1 MGRGSA
7 SPILADPSRGHKI
20 GRAAMS
26 VEPELLLPL
35 SGLEEAALY
44 HDAGQHGF
52 FSLLWCD
59 PAKEPLVERLRQ
71 EKRQLSLKLIAVRDP
86 TSVHYD
92 PTGNLVKALEAKLNQ
107 CPKLT
112 PKVQKSFRLSQM
124 PQVIESLDQNRD
136 TWISQ
141 AEFIRPNRR
150 VVYLLRLNLCFVDLD
165 YYKTPW
171 KTYQPDAMAN
181 ILRGFCQDENIPD
194 PSLILF
200 SGRGLQVK
208 WLFERPLPRAALPRW
223 KAVQRQLVDRLERFG
238 ADPGA
243 RDASRLLRLVDT
255 INTRSGERVRVLW
268 VNESQGEIKHYGFD
282 HLAEWMLPVDRDVIR
297 EERDA
302 RESRRQAFQ
311 LIKGGRT
318 GHLRPSSNRQLAWD
332 RLEDLRTLAKLRA
345 WTETSIPHGYRS
357 KYIHWCL
364 NFLLLSGAV
373 HSSQLFYEAQ
383 ALVREVCPDL
393 PQDVRSVLSTLYRK
407 AQAYEA
413 GETVEFNGRTYPPL
427 YTPRNSTLIELFEI
441 TDEEVG
447 KLKTIITKEAAARR
461 HRERNRKQ
469 MDRATYLET
478 AEQRR
483 VRARLL
489 RAKGLSIRQI
499 ATEMGLPITTVQYYL
514 D

>member
-1 MGRGSA
+1 MEW
-7 SPILADPSRGHKI
+7 
-20 GRAAMS
+20 AAM
-26 VEPELLLPL
+26 VALPEPCSLL
-35 SGLEEAALY
+35 SGVEEAALY

-59 PAKEPLVERLRQ
+59 PAKELLVARLRH
-71 EKRQLSLKLIAVRDP
+71 EKRQLQQQLVAVLNPASD
-86 TSVHYD
+86 HYD
-92 PTGNLVKALEAKLNQ
+92 PTGTFAKALEAKLSH
-107 CPKLT
+107 CPTLT
-112 PKVQKSFRLSQM
+112 PKVQKSYRLSEM
-124 PQVIESLDQNRD
+124 PQVIEALDQDRD

-165 YYKTPW
+165 TYKTPW
-171 KTYQPDAMAN
+171 KAQQPDAMAN
-181 ILRGFCQDENIPD
+181 IVRWFCQDEDIPD

-208 WLFERPLPRAALPRW
+208 WLFGRPLPRAALPRW
-223 KAVQRQLVDRLERFG
+223 NAVQKHLVDRLECFG

-268 VNESQGEIKHYGFD
+268 VNETQGEVRHYGFEY
-282 HLAEWMLPVDRDVIR
+282 LAECILPVDRDIIR
-297 EERDA
+297 KEREA
-302 RESRRQAFQ
+302 REKRRESLQ
-311 LIKGGRT
+311 LLKGGKT
-318 GHLRPSSNRQLAWD
+318 DHLRAFSGRQLAWD
-332 RLEDLRTLAKLRA
+332 RLEDLRTLAKLRG
-345 WTETSIPHGYRS
+345 WMNGIPHGYRS

-383 ALVREVCPDL
+383 ALVREVCPDF
-393 PQDVRSVLSTLYRK
+393 PKEVRSVLSTLYRK

-413 GETVEFNGRTYPPL
+413 GEQVEFDGRKYPPL
-427 YTPRNSTLIELFEI
+427 YTPRNSTLMELFAI
-441 TDEEVG
+441 TEEEV
-447 KLKTIITKEAAARR
+447 KQLKTIITKEEAAER

-483 VRARLL
+483 AQARLL
-489 RAKGLSIRQI
+489 RAKGLSIREI
-499 ATEMGLPITTVQYYL
+499 AIEMGTSKRQVYRYL
-514 D
+514 V